1 MTTID
6 QQALEAC
13 KTRIQQGLA
22 GGADEATIRANL
34 LCNCSHGGFDRE
46 VVDRAFYEMSGV
58 IALADMGRRK

>member
-13 KTRIQQGLA
+13 KTRIQLGLA

-34 LCNCSHGGFDRE
+34 LCNCTHGGFERE
-46 VVDRAFYEMSGV
+46 LVARAFYEMSGV
-58 IALADMGRRK
+58 IALTEMGRGE